1 MRVLWL
7 MAVVVDQIQIH
18 VNRVGCSDK
27 GPRVLMQMFGALS
40 VIVFFTCLLSL
51 FIPI

>member
-1 MRVLWL
+1 MILLWL

-27 GPRVLMQMFGALS
+27 GPQVLMQMFGALS
-40 VIVFFTCLLSL
+40 VIVVFLVFF
-51 FIPI
+51 

>member
-27 GPRVLMQMFGALS
+27 GPQVLMQMSGALS
-40 VIVFFTCLLSL
+40 VMVVFFWVFLVG
-51 FIPI
+51 I